1 LGAIAAAHRT
11 QSDRVVAA
19 RMARLLVREKVW
31 SDLEE
36 LGAFIA
42 KDNPSAAAEVVHQ
55 LRSSFELLSRMP
67 ELGREVRNI
76 KTSEKLRMW
85 LSPAFRN
92 YLIFYR
98 ELPDG
103 VEIVRVL
110 HGARDIQRIFENQ

>member
-1 LGAIAAAHRT
+1 
-11 QSDRVVAA
+11 
-19 RMARLLVREKVW
+19 MARLLVREKACN
-31 SDLEE
+31 DLAE

-42 KDNPSAAAEVVHQ
+42 RDNPAAATEVVRQ
-55 LRSSFELLSRMP
+55 LRVSFEQLGRMP
-67 ELGREVRNI
+67 QLGRVVTKI
-76 KTSEKLRMW
+76 KTTEELRMW

-110 HGARDIQRIFENQ
+110 HGARDIKRILENP

>member
-1 LGAIAAAHRT
+1 MT
-11 QSDRVVAA
+11 
-19 RMARLLVREKVW
+19 RLLVREKAW

-42 KDNPSAAAEVVHQ
+42 KDNPSAATEVVRQ
-55 LRSSFELLSRMP
+55 LRLSFEQVARMP
-67 ELGREVRNI
+67 QLGRVVKRI
-76 KTSEKLRMW
+76 RTSEQLRMW

-98 ELPDG
+98 QLPDG

-110 HGARDIQRIFENQ
+110 HGARDIQR

>member
-1 LGAIAAAHRT
+1 
-11 QSDRVVAA
+11 
-19 RMARLLVREKVW
+19 MARVLFREQAW

-42 KDNPSAAAEVVHQ
+42 KDNPAAANEVVRQ
-55 LRSSFELLSRMP
+55 LRRSLELLARMP
-67 ELGREVRNI
+67 QLGRVVKRI
-76 KTSEKLRMW
+76 KTTEELRIW

-110 HGARDIQRIFENQ
+110 HSARDIQRILEGS

>member
-1 LGAIAAAHRT
+1 
-11 QSDRVVAA
+11 
-19 RMARLLVREKVW
+19 MARLLVREKAW

-42 KDNPSAAAEVVHQ
+42 RDNPAAATEVLRQ
-55 LRSSFELLSRMP
+55 LRVSFEQLGRMP
-67 ELGREVRNI
+67 QLGRVVRKI
-76 KTSEKLRMW
+76 KTTEPLRMW

-110 HGARDIQRIFENQ
+110 HGARDIKRILENP